1 VAWQRLPVA
10 PRRKARPKGS
20 PGANNICQRL
30 F

>member
-20 PGANNICQRL
+20 PEVILKNN
-30 F
+30 